1 MTGLPCAM
9 EGFFLEDAAEL
20 LRTPLALPDLTSPQ
34 ALKVVEAMKLT
45 FARNEAVLFRAG
57 NPGSPFMVLV
67 LEGDAVVEGRLS
79 AASET
84 IVLRTLTGGSLYGEM
99 GASDT
104 LTRLIEIRAM
114 SDMFL
119 ATLDYAD
126 LQRLQA
132 ADPLLGCALLRAT
145 LAHVVRRL
153 RAADTWI
160 ETLNQIN
167 RSLQEE
173 WNSQLKSDRTLMA
186 RVNLL
191 MNIERK
197 TGLKTFLV
205 GDRIEVR
212 PAGA

>member
-1 MTGLPCAM
+1 M

-20 LRTPLALPDLTSPQ
+20 LRSPLALPELSEAQ
-34 ALKVVEAMKLT
+34 AMRVVEQMKLT

-57 NPGSPFMVLV
+57 NPGSPFLVLV

-79 AASET
+79 AASDP
-84 IVLRTLTGGSLYGEM
+84 IILRSLTSGSLYGEM
-99 GASDT
+99 GAADT
-104 LTRLIEIRAM
+104 ATRFIEIRAM
-114 SDMFL
+114 SDIYL
-119 ATLDYAD
+119 ATLDYES
-126 LQRLQA
+126 LRRVTA
-132 ADPLLGCALLRAT
+132 ADPVLGCELLRAA

-153 RAADTWI
+153 RTADTWI

-186 RVNLL
+186 RLNIL

-197 TGLKTFLV
+197 TGLRTFLV

-212 PAGA
+212 PAAN

>member
-1 MTGLPCAM
+1 M

-20 LRTPLALPDLTSPQ
+20 LRSPLALPELSEGQ
-34 ALKVVEAMKLT
+34 AMRVVEQMKLT
-45 FARNEAVLFRAG
+45 FAHNESVLFRAG

-79 AASET
+79 AASEP
-84 IVLRTLTGGSLYGEM
+84 IILRSLTGGSLYGEM
-99 GASDT
+99 GAPDT
-104 LTRLIEIRAM
+104 AARFIEIRAM
-114 SDMFL
+114 SDIYL
-119 ATLDYAD
+119 ATLDYES
-126 LQRLQA
+126 LRRITA
-132 ADPLLGCALLRAT
+132 ADPALGCDLLRAS

-153 RAADTWI
+153 RTADTWI

-186 RVNLL
+186 RLNIL

-197 TGLKTFLV
+197 TGLRTFLV

-212 PAGA
+212 PAAN